1 MPGDNKDSTNHFP
14 CILATIMDCME
25 GSDMYCCS
33 DCVAQEIKAWADEWL
48 QVTHELEE
56 EE

>member
-14 CILATIMDCME
+14 CILATIMVCMD
-25 GSDMYCCS
+25 GSDMYWCS

>member
-1 MPGDNKDSTNHFP
+1 MPGDTKDSTTHFT

-56 EE
+56 E